1 MRLWGDTV
9 AKQPANVRAR
19 VAYGSALASA
29 GRLSEAEA
37 EFRAAVVLDGRD
49 PLALGRLASIL
60 VVKGDLDGAIPLLEH
75 AVAMR
80 PDDPDMHRWL
90 GQAYAARRDERRAV
104 LHLERA
110 VQLMGD
116 DAVLLARLSAILA
129 DADDPAVRNGA
140 RGAVRWPN
148 ARWPPPRGGSR

>member
-1 MRLWGDTV
+1 
-9 AKQPANVRAR
+9 
-19 VAYGSALASA
+19 
-29 GRLSEAEA
+29 
-37 EFRAAVVLDGRD
+37 
-49 PLALGRLASIL
+49 
-60 VVKGDLDGAIPLLEH
+60 
-75 AVAMR
+75 MR

-140 RGAVRWPN
+140 RALPLAERAVAAT
-148 ARWPPPRGGSR
+148 ARREPMMLNVLAVAQASVGRFREAAATAAEALPLARARGNHSLAAELERRSVAYRARADAR